1 MRPRKIIFNQSGQ
14 VILLSRWHRV
24 RLAHPLMSG
33 RRGRAA
39 GRDEAGKERFDT
51 LDIGQFIISIA
62 AFFLFFQSLKN
73 QFFQSRTTLAFDSEW
88 EESSKN
94 DEMDSL
100 QVSIPYLIIISLI
113 TSKKNSPVT

>member
-1 MRPRKIIFNQSGQ
+1 MNLKVLTIMRPREIILDQGSQ

-51 LDIGQFIISIA
+51 LDIGQLIIPIA
-62 AFFLFFQSLKN
+62 AFFLFFK
-73 QFFQSRTTLAFDSEW
+73 
-88 EESSKN
+88 
-94 DEMDSL
+94 
-100 QVSIPYLIIISLI
+100 V
-113 TSKKNSPVT
+113 